1 MKSHDKQQLKQQLP
15 GFRQAARWARLALR
29 AAAILGAFAPL
40 AAAAA
45 PRPNIVVILSDDM
58 GYADVPGFGADKEI
72 PMPAIDRL
80 AREGVRF
87 TDAYVTAPICVPSR
101 MGLMTGRHQARD
113 GVYTNVYGGS
123 AYGAFQ
129 GERLMPSY
137 FKEAGYA
144 TALFGK
150 WHLSGNGDIGKRSA
164 PELPDAKG
172 WDEIVVIPGGMD
184 QFFAGTRLYHQGGK
198 FEPAPEYLTDHF
210 GKLAADFVARKKA
223 GPFFLYLAFN
233 AVHAPLHA
241 EDEDIAAF
249 GSLEGYDRARYVP
262 SLAVAKRDPSKDR
275 QVYAGMMRAM
285 DRNIGRVLDALDAAG
300 VAENT
305 LVFFLNDNGGPALD
319 AAVHSYNQ
327 ASNAPYR
334 GGKFDCLEGGIRTPM
349 LARWP
354 AKIKGGQ
361 AFAGLSS
368 SMDILPTALL
378 AAGIALPQDRPLDG
392 VDLLPFLDG
401 SKAGD
406 PHGSLCWQNFF
417 GDEDKTG
424 QAAIRS
430 GKWKVH
436 QNAPVTT
443 GPKPGQWRLYDLGAD
458 PGETRDLAA
467 EHPDVVL
474 RLVEQWTAWRSGM
487 TDHNGLFHWKESEKK
502 DAKNE

>member
-1 MKSHDKQQLKQQLP
+1 MKQHLS
-15 GFRQAARWARLALR
+15 GFCQAARWARLAFLAAVIPSAITHPV
-29 AAAILGAFAPL
+29 AAAT
-40 AAAAA
+40 

-58 GYADVPGFGADKEI
+58 GYADLPGFGADKEI
-72 PMPAIDRL
+72 PMPSLDRL

-87 TDAYVTAPICVPSR
+87 TDAYVTAPVCVPSR
-101 MGLMTGRHQARD
+101 MGLMTGRHQLRN
-113 GVYTNVYGGS
+113 GVYTNVYGGP
-123 AYGAFQ
+123 AYSAFQ
-129 GERLMPSY
+129 GERLMPAY
-137 FKEAGYA
+137 FKEAGYS
-144 TALFGK
+144 TAIFGK
-150 WHLSGNGDIGKRSA
+150 WHLSGNGDIVKRSA
-164 PELPDAKG
+164 EECPDAKG

-184 QFFAGTRLYHQGGK
+184 NFFAGTRLYHKGGK
-198 FEPAPEYLTDHF
+198 LKPAPEYLTDHF
-210 GKLAADFVARKKA
+210 GKLAADFVARKKE
-223 GPFFLYLAFN
+223 GPFLLYLAFN
-233 AVHAPLHA
+233 APHAPLHA

-262 SLAVAKRDPSKDR
+262 SLVVGKRDPAKDR

-285 DRNIGRVLDALDAAG
+285 DRNIGRVLDALNAAG

-305 LVFFLNDNGGPALD
+305 LVFFLNDNGGPSLD
-319 AAVHSYNQ
+319 ASAHSYNQ

-334 GGKFDCLEGGIRTPM
+334 GGKFDCFEGGIRTPM

-361 AFAGLSS
+361 TFAGLSS
-368 SMDILPTALL
+368 SMDILPTALT
-378 AAGIALPQDRPLDG
+378 AAGIPLPQDRPLDG

-443 GPKPGQWRLYDLGAD
+443 GPKPGQWQLYDLAAD
-458 PGETRDLAA
+458 PGETNDLAA
-467 EHPDVVL
+467 ENPDVVR
-474 RLVEQWTAWRSGM
+474 RLVEQWTTWRSSM
-487 TDHNGLFHWKESEKK
+487 PDHNGLFHSKES
-502 DAKNE
+502 DKNDTNNK